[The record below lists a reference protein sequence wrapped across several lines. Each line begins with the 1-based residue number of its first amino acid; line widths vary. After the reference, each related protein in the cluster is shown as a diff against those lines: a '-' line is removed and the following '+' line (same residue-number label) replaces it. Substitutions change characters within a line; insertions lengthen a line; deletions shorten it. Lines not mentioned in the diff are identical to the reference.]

1 MMHVLDLFRLDGKL
15 AVITGAAQ
23 GLGRA
28 MAEALADC
36 GADIAILDL
45 NVEKAA
51 VTAEEIAEQ
60 YQVKAK
66 AYKVN
71 VASAESCQEAVK
83 QVHDDWGHIDILLN
97 DAGICINENAE
108 DVPLEH
114 WHKVIDIN
122 MNGVWYMS
130 QAVGKI
136 MIEQKGGN
144 IINVSSMSGF
154 IVNDPQGQVSYN
166 TSKAGVAH
174 MTKSLAAEWVKYGI
188 RVNSIAPGYMD
199 TELVHKTYVEDGEWA
214 RRWNSMTPMKR
225 PGRPEELGPLAVYLA
240 SDASTYMTG
249 SVILIDGGYTIW

>member
-1 MMHVLDLFRLDGKL
+1 MHVLDLFRLSGKL
-15 AVITGAAQ
+15 AAVTGAAQ
-23 GLGRA
+23 GLGKA
-28 MAEALADC
+28 MAEAMADC
-36 GADIAILDL
+36 GADIAVLDL
-45 NVEKAA
+45 NMKKAQE
-51 VTAEEIAEQ
+51 TADYIAEK
-60 YQVKAK
+60 YKVRSKAFQ
-66 AYKVN
+66 VN
-71 VASAESCQEAVK
+71 VADASDCQRAVEEVYK
-83 QVHDDWGHIDILLN
+83 EWGHIDVLLN
-97 DAGICINENAE
+97 NAGICINEDAE
-108 DVPLEH
+108 NVPLEH

-136 MIEQKGGN
+136 MIGQKYGN

-199 TELVHKTYVEDGEWA
+199 TDLVHKTYEADGEWA

-249 SVILIDGGYTIW
+249 SVILCDGGYTIW

>member
-1 MMHVLDLFRLDGKL
+1 MHVLDLFKLSDKL
-15 AVITGAAQ
+15 AVVTGAAQ
-23 GLGRA
+23 GLGKA

-36 GADIAILDL
+36 GADIAVLDL
-45 NVEKAA
+45 NEDKALE
-51 VTAEEIAEQ
+51 TAKYIEDT
-60 YQVKAK
+60 YGVKAR
-66 AYKVN
+66 AFQVN
-71 VASAESCQEAVK
+71 VADADACQEAVSK
-83 QVHDDWGHIDILLN
+83 VYKEWGHIDILLN
-97 DAGICINENAE
+97 NAGICINEDAE
-108 DVPLEH
+108 DVPLDS

-130 QAVGKI
+130 QAAGRI
-136 MIEQKGGN
+136 MIEQKSGN
-144 IINVSSMSGF
+144 IINISSMSGF

-199 TELVHKTYVEDGEWA
+199 TDLVHKTYEADGVWA

-249 SVILIDGGYTIW
+249 SVILCDGGYTIW